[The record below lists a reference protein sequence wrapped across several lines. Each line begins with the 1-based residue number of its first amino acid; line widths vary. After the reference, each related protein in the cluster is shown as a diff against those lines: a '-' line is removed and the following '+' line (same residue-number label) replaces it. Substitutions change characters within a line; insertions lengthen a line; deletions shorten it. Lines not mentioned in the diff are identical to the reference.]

1 MSKHILDRSH
11 APSGG
16 RLVRFIALQ
25 RAEHPHRTTR
35 ALQQRPAAPKPPRFA
50 LYARLGRM
58 AEA

>member
-11 APSGG
+11 GPSAN

-25 RAEHPHRTTR
+25 RATMPHHATR
-35 ALQQRPAAPKPPRFA
+35 SLQQRPTAAKAPRFA
-50 LYARLGRM
+50 LYARLGRT